1 MTDAE
6 RLIVAI
12 AAPLADLSFALNALV
27 VLLKKKN
34 IIDTAEFDAITSPTN
49 YESLS
54 SLIAQYQHLLSDVYS
69 ATAISEVN
77 TSETDWRYQ
86 E

>member
-12 AAPLADLSFALNALV
+12 AAPLADLSFALHALV

-34 IIDTAEFDAITSPTN
+34 IIDTAEFDAITTSTN

-54 SLIAQYQHLLSDVYS
+54 GLIAQYQHLLSDVYS
-69 ATAISEVN
+69 ATDVGG
-77 TSETDWRYQ
+77 DKQ
-86 E
+86 

>member
-1 MTDAE
+1 MTDNE

-12 AAPLADLSFALNALV
+12 ATPLADLSFALNALV

-34 IIDTAEFDAITSPTN
+34 IIDTAEFDAITTPIN

-54 SLIAQYQHLLSDVYS
+54 GLIAQYQHLLSDVYT
-69 ATAISEVN
+69 ATAVGGDSN
-77 TSETDWRYQ
+77 DT
-86 E
+86 